1 MNSMNSS
8 SSVFERIIN
17 RKKHEKIND
26 IDLKKNNKNLFN
38 FNNNTYYENI
48 HHFYDTDIYVG
59 KNDDYDDDEDD
70 YDDIRKYPLFWIFS
84 LILFCIFYYTPFR
97 FYN

>member
-1 MNSMNSS
+1 MNSS
-8 SSVFERIIN
+8 SSVFEIIN

-26 IDLKKNNKNLFN
+26 IDLKKNNKNDEY

-59 KNDDYDDDEDD
+59 KNDDYDEDDEDYEDDD
-70 YDDIRKYPLFWIFS
+70 YEDIRKYPLFWIFS
-84 LILFCIFYYTPFR
+84 LLLFCIFYYMH
-97 FYN
+97 YIS